1 MISPTEAYELILRCI
16 KALAG
21 KGKPQPSHN
30 STIED
35 LGIATAD
42 EVKQLRGLVVSE
54 VGNEG
59 YEFRKMSLD
68 SIQPSST
75 INDLVQLVTHATP
88 KSHPKMY

>member
-1 MISPTEAYELILRCI
+1 MISATKAYELILRCI

-21 KGKPQPSHN
+21 KAEPLPSHD
-30 STIED
+30 SRVEQ
-35 LGIATAD
+35 LGITTAD
-42 EVKQLRGLVVSE
+42 EVRQLRGLVESE

-59 YEFRKMSLD
+59 YEFTKMSLE

-75 INDLVQLVTHATP
+75 IDDLVKLVRHATP